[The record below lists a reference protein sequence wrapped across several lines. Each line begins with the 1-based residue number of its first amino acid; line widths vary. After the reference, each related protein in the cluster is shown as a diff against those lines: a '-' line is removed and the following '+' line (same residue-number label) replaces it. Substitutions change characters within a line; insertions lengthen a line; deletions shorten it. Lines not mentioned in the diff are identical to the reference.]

1 MGNTQGPDRL
11 YERKGQ
17 HATTHF
23 NNHTPHSALT
33 HTYDSS
39 PLPFFFPVIP
49 SSLLL
54 PLFLPFFL
62 FLLLQVAALKERFVT
77 GSWGKGRK
85 KKGGGGD
92 DDDDSE
98 DLLAGDGDDSDSL
111 VASDE
116 DGTTMFNSFQMIV

>member
-1 MGNTQGPDRL
+1 M
-11 YERKGQ
+11 
-17 HATTHF
+17 
-23 NNHTPHSALT
+23 
-33 HTYDSS
+33 
-39 PLPFFFPVIP
+39 
-49 SSLLL
+49 
-54 PLFLPFFL
+54 
-62 FLLLQVAALKERFVT
+62 AALKERFVT

-116 DGTTMFNSFQMIV
+116 DGTVMFNSFQMIV